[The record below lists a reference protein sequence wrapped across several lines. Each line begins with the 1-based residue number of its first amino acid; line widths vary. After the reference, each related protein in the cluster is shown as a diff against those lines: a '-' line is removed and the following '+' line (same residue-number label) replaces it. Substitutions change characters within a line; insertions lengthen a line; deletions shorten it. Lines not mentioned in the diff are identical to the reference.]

1 MIYSSEVTLN
11 PPSHTTIIEIDTN
24 LANQILLKSGKYLPE
39 DVVMDVV
46 LLGRLRRQ
54 HKGLHKPP
62 HWLAVVGQL
71 PRDLDHHSGGKGG
84 VGVHLHYF
92 KTYVN
97 IINI

>member
-1 MIYSSEVTLN
+1 METKNPLKWKNSSFIN
-11 PPSHTTIIEIDTN
+11 PRISKH
-24 LANQILLKSGKYLPE
+24 ASGKYLPE